1 MAANPQ
7 ISFKEKNKIK
17 QNKQQQQNPHKLKKT
32 NKPKKIPTKIPNK
45 PTKNPKKQIHQLIFK
60 SSRLQGLGFL
70 NQ

>member
-32 NKPKKIPTKIPNK
+32 QQTKKNPNK
-45 PTKNPKKQIHQLIFK
+45 NSK
-60 SSRLQGLGFL
+60 
-70 NQ
+70 